1 MTRCRLFALVAAL
14 FLSSLS
20 FAQSAFDSTAY
31 LPVGAE
37 IAEYLKPLASIDVKI
52 AVEDAKENGNNLE
65 LYLTKLASDYPIRDN
80 HVADIYAIAAKHFP
94 GKNIIIY
101 ANGSTLEELSSNFY
115 GVAGQKA
122 TKSKKTVGKKVEGI
136 ALVKDM
142 NRPFEVTEGLQNR
155 HIALWH
161 SHGLYYD
168 QNTQR
173 WEWQRCRLF
182 QTVEDKYTQS
192 YVIPYIVPM
201 LENAGANVFLPRE
214 RDIQKNEV
222 IVDNDKFFGGYTE
235 VSGSYSWKNGDSN
248 GFANPKATY
257 LYGENPFEMG
267 TYRVAQV
274 ITQQD
279 LKGKSPK
286 KESVAEWKP
295 NIPESGEY
303 AVYVSYKTV
312 PNSTDAAY
320 YTVKF
325 KDGERQFKVNQQM
338 GGGTWIY
345 LGTFLFDKGA
355 NGQGVYLT
363 NFNKGAK
370 SSKEVKVVTADGV
383 KFGGGMGN
391 IARTVNPDF
400 KLPYEVEPSTSG
412 YPRFVEGSRVWLQW
426 AGYADTVYSQT
437 KNTNDYTDDYASRGR
452 WVNVLSGGSKKN
464 PDYKGL
470 NVPVDLSF
478 AFHTDAGM
486 FLDDSIVGTLMIYT
500 KMSNGSDKYPTGES
514 RMLGREYADIVQTQI
529 VDDIRATFDPNWSRR
544 GLWDRSY
551 NESRSPNVP
560 AILLEFLSH
569 QNFADMKY
577 GHDPDFK
584 FLVSRAIYKG
594 MLKFLSFKEGIPY
607 VVQPLPVKDFAAVLE
622 QKDGKNSVRLS
633 WTPVEDKLEPTA
645 VAKRYV
651 VYTRVNGSSFDNGV
665 VVDNPYAVIPVES
678 NNIYSFKV
686 AALNEGGASF
696 PSEILSVG
704 VAEGTGAKNA
714 TVMVVNG
721 FTRVS
726 GPASFQSP
734 DSTLAGFYN
743 GKDHGVPY
751 MYDLSFTGDQYEFR
765 RHKEW
770 VTNDDPGHAA
780 SYADYEDKIIAGNT
794 FDYPFVHGK
803 AFMKLG
809 YSFVSSSAGAVM
821 SGAVKLANYPVV
833 DFIMGKQAQT
843 RIDSE
848 PYIVRYET
856 FPAELQKA
864 ITDYAAAGG
873 NILVSGSYIGSDLWD
888 GYNVTDEG
896 KKFAQEVL
904 KFKWSNH
911 FASKN
916 NVVKSVPNPFG
927 FSGKFTFTNY
937 LNDQKYIVE
946 TPDGL
951 LPASKDAYTIFRYP
965 GNNISA
971 AVAYSGNYKVVSFGF
986 PIESLE
992 CCCEIDKLIEEVV
1005 NFFER

>member
-65 LYLTKLASDYPIRDN
+65 LYLSKLASDYPIRDN

-94 GKNIIIY
+94 GKNIVIY

-115 GVAGQKA
+115 NVAGQKV

-136 ALVKDM
+136 ALVKDVD
-142 NRPFEVTEGLQNR
+142 RSFEVTEGLQNR

-192 YVIPYIVPM
+192 YVIPFIVPM

-235 VSGSYSWKNGDSN
+235 VSGSYSWKNGESY

-257 LYGENPFEMG
+257 LHGENPFEMG

-470 NVPVDLSF
+470 NIPVDLSF

-678 NNIYSFKV
+678 NKIYSFKV
-686 AALNEGGASF
+686 AALNEGGISF

-751 MYDLSFTGDQYEFR
+751 MYDLSFTGEQYEFR

-821 SGAVKLANYPVV
+821 SGAVKLADYPVV

-843 RIDSE
+843 YIDSE

-856 FPAELQKA
+856 FPVELQKA

-911 FASKN
+911 FASKD

-927 FSGKFTFTNY
+927 FTGKFTFTNY
-937 LNDQKYIVE
+937 LNDKKYIVE

-1005 NFFER
+1005 NFFEK